1 MMFESYESL
10 PNTIELDGE
19 ALARAYRHPHHFKRL
34 VEILR
39 RNGAS
44 DGDIVRAM
52 ARTPTVISPLRV
64 IR

>member
-1 MMFESYESL
+1 MSDT
-10 PNTIELDGE
+10 NQNNIELDGE
-19 ALARAYRHPHHFKRL
+19 ALCRAFRYPSRFEKL

-52 ARTPTVISPLRV
+52 ARATTLISAVRV
-64 IR
+64 HR

>member
-1 MMFESYESL
+1 MFESHETL
-10 PNTIELDGE
+10 PKSIELDGE
-19 ALARAYRHPHHFKRL
+19 ALARAYRQPHHFKRL

-52 ARTPTVISPLRV
+52 ARAPTVISPLRV